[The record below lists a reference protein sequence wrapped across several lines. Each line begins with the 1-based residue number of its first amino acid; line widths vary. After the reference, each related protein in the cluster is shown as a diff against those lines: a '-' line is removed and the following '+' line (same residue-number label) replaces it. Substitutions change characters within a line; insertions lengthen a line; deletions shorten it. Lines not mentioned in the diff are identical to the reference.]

1 MLFSKKTRCV
11 FAKQLAKLFQKAKGC
26 KIQSLSKK
34 EYLDFSIM
42 GIGTNILGYANK
54 EVDNA
59 VTNAV
64 KNGNMSTLNCAEEVH
79 LAERL
84 VELHPWASS

>member
-1 MLFSKKTRCV
+1 MNSKPGKAKNFISGGNIFFKKTDV
-11 FAKQLAKLFQKAKGC
+11 FLPNNGYFKKQKD

-64 KNGNMSTLNCAEEVH
+64 KNGNMSTLNCC
-79 LAERL
+79 
-84 VELHPWASS
+84 

>member
-1 MLFSKKTRCV
+1 
-11 FAKQLAKLFQKAKGC
+11 
-26 KIQSLSKK
+26 
-34 EYLDFSIM
+34 M

-84 VELHPWASS
+84 VELHPWAHQVRFARSGVRQMLYQLELQSLYWKN